1 MAYFNKKAQSLT
13 ELATFGSI
21 LLLVLSFLI
30 SYGIR
35 YNYQQDMQM
44 AAFRRALSEAYNGPG
59 RPDASAS
66 VVMVE
71 DKHIPDPRDMF
82 GAGSVVSMQ
91 AGAEVTW
98 GNTTQDQYDVG
109 NESLLPRVKYLFND
123 KDAAKRVEREYKTA
137 AYRFITTGTE
147 FYVILPGNNE
157 PELISWSN
165 VKCYQPTPDSPK
177 QAMVLL
183 ADNEKEV
190 ITEVYLKPAGAGSAK
205 RYIKYQIVGVRTN
218 PPVPEDGFD
227 GKPLDR
233 IDLLSPDS
241 GEINPNYMQ
250 LNSDVDRDG
259 IPDVTQDNVQGVL
272 LDAEQNIRR
281 SGTLTIEETPG
292 TSGSTAAYGFK
303 DKAGNPTTIT
313 HKIRS
318 SSGVENINSPF
329 ERNRV
334 SEWKITK

>member
-1 MAYFNKKAQSLT
+1 MVYFNKKAQTLT

-30 SYGIR
+30 SYGVR

-44 AAFRRALSEAYNGPG
+44 AAFRRALSEAHASG

-91 AGAEVTW
+91 AGAEVAW
-98 GNTTQDQYDVG
+98 GNTMQDQYDIS
-109 NESLLPRVKYLFND
+109 NESLLPRVKYVFND
-123 KDAAKRVEREYKTA
+123 KDVAKRVEREYTTA
-137 AYRFITTGTE
+137 GYGFIANGTE
-147 FYVILPGNNE
+147 FYAILPGNNE

-183 ADNEKEV
+183 PDNEKEV

-205 RYIKYQIVGVRTN
+205 KFIKYQIIGVETI
-218 PPVPEDGFD
+218 PPVPPDGSD
-227 GKPLDR
+227 GKP
-233 IDLLSPDS
+233 IDWISLLRPDF
-241 GEINPNYMQ
+241 GGINPNYMQ

-272 LDAEQNIRR
+272 LDSEQKIKRR
-281 SGTLTIEETPG
+281 GTLTIEETPG
-292 TSGSTAAYGFK
+292 TSASTAAYSFK
-303 DKAGNPTTIT
+303 DKAGNPTTII

-318 SSGVENINSPF
+318 SSGVENISSPF